1 MKKKYPDF
9 PNYSAFRRRLMLVT
23 GILWLG
29 VTTLIAQNTFQYT
42 GTVSDKTGETL
53 PGVSVVV
60 KGTVNGAATD
70 IQGGYKITSTRS
82 TEILVFSFVGYVT
95 QEIETP
101 AGIPLK
107 VVLASSAVG
116 LSELV
121 VIGYGTQKKSVV
133 TGAINLDAIKS
144 RLNKL
149 QNTQRTTVELWKP
162 APGKHTI
169 RLVPYKFNKE
179 NPFIELYFHYN
190 INNKTY
196 LSPMSFGRP
205 DPIVEFADKLKRM
218 GDKEDWK
225 AAKKMEPKLRTFV
238 PVLVRGEEGE
248 GVKFWGFGKTVY
260 QEILGYM
267 ADADYGDITDPNEGR
282 DITVE
287 VVSAEDSGTSYPV
300 TTIRVK
306 PKETPLAV
314 SKEDTDKYL
323 NNQKEITELYSE
335 LTYAELKNVLEG
347 WLNPSAASEDE
358 KSASAE
364 TLSSTA
370 NNDDEAPFDTTP
382 SKPEVTPAKKLD
394 DVASAF
400 DDLFNS

>member
-1 MKKKYPDF
+1 M
-9 PNYSAFRRRLMLVT
+9 
-23 GILWLG
+23 
-29 VTTLIAQNTFQYT
+29 
-42 GTVSDKTGETL
+42 
-53 PGVSVVV
+53 
-60 KGTVNGAATD
+60 
-70 IQGGYKITSTRS
+70 
-82 TEILVFSFVGYVT
+82 
-95 QEIETP
+95 
-101 AGIPLK
+101 
-107 VVLASSAVG
+107 
-116 LSELV
+116 
-121 VIGYGTQKKSVV
+121 
-133 TGAINLDAIKS
+133 AINLDAIKS

-190 INNKTY
+190 INNKSY

-248 GVKFWGFGKTVY
+248 GVRFWGFGKTVY

-267 ADADYGDITDPNEGR
+267 ADPDYGDITDPNEGR

-306 PKETPLAV
+306 PKETPLAA
-314 SKEDTDKYL
+314 SKEETDKYL
-323 NNQKEITELYSE
+323 SSQKEITELYSE

-347 WLNPSAASEDE
+347 WLNPSATSDEE
-358 KSASAE
+358 KSVSAE

-370 NNDDEAPFDTTP
+370 NAEDDAPFDTTP
-382 SKPEVTPAKKLD
+382 SPKAAPAAAPKKVD
-394 DVASAF
+394 DVAAAF